1 MSYLLRDRHMCVDMH
16 WRQSS
21 ADCSG
26 WRGCMAV
33 GLCWVGA
40 GIWAWVALHGGG
52 ASAPST
58 LWPGRDGSD
67 RYDPERRL

>member
-1 MSYLLRDRHMCVDMH
+1 MSYLLRDRHMCVDMY

-33 GLCWVGA
+33 GLRWVGS
-40 GIWAWVALHGGG
+40 GIGAWVALHGG
-52 ASAPST
+52 
-58 LWPGRDGSD
+58 
-67 RYDPERRL
+67 RLGPFDAMAWARWFGLG